1 MKDQNNIQGE
11 SRNPKNSKSK
21 EWQSVISSA
30 FGAAMGVVAGNM
42 VERAMASEQ
51 EDPKVEQHDIIIDDP
66 TVVPENDI
74 NTPTINP
81 EPTILP
87 EEPSTV
93 EPDIQV
99 LSVEQI
105 QLEGYGPANV
115 AGILVNGQQGM
126 VIDLNNDNIA
136 DALAV
141 DLNEDGTIN
150 DNEIIDISY
159 ENIAMSDLAAAISP
173 MSDPNSDILLA
184 NQTDYENQGDVQ
196 EYFA

>member
-1 MKDQNNIQGE
+1 MKEQNNIQEE
-11 SRNPKNSKSK
+11 SKNPKTSKSK

-42 VERAMASEQ
+42 AENAMASEQ
-51 EDPKVEQHDIIIDDP
+51 ENSKVERHDIVVDDP
-66 TVVPENDI
+66 IVIPENDI

-87 EEPSTV
+87 EEPPTV

-173 MSDPNSDILLA
+173 MSDLNSDILLA

>member
-1 MKDQNNIQGE
+1 M
-11 SRNPKNSKSK
+11 
-21 EWQSVISSA
+21 
-30 FGAAMGVVAGNM
+30 
-42 VERAMASEQ
+42 
-51 EDPKVEQHDIIIDDP
+51 
-66 TVVPENDI
+66 
-74 NTPTINP
+74 
-81 EPTILP
+81 
-87 EEPSTV
+87 
-93 EPDIQV
+93 
-99 LSVEQI
+99 
-105 QLEGYGPANV
+105 EGYGPANV

>member
-1 MKDQNNIQGE
+1 MKEQNNVQEE
-11 SRNPKNSKSK
+11 SKNPKTSKSK

-42 VERAMASEQ
+42 AESAMAFEQ
-51 EDPKVEQHDIIIDDP
+51 EDPKVERHDIIVDDP

-87 EEPSTV
+87 EDPPTV

-136 DALAV
+136 EALAV

-150 DNEIIDISY
+150 ENEIIDISY

-173 MSDPNSDILLA
+173 MSDPNSDILLT
-184 NQTDYENQGDVQ
+184 NQSDYESQGDVQ